1 MCAFNQAQIEAIVLS
16 KPYQSFHKKTLPLFV
31 ALACG
36 SLVSVQYPRHSL
48 IWTYIK
54 WVELN
59 TFIINKLWRI
69 GKFQYHYKM
78 PMLIHNIDTCVYYM
92 FVFTCMSRDL
102 QTHTFQHLHLAKVHI
117 YKAYYHIRCRHT
129 CGLIFTSLTSSKCI
143 LDIQ

>member
-1 MCAFNQAQIEAIVLS
+1 M
-16 KPYQSFHKKTLPLFV
+16 
-31 ALACG
+31 
-36 SLVSVQYPRHSL
+36 
-48 IWTYIK
+48 
-54 WVELN
+54 N

-143 LDIQ
+143 LDIQYKFTSTQWPKCFIYLSVNLDNVSQDICFFLCT